1 MATPIYAAVLAIIFV
16 ALSFRTLLIRR
27 SHNIPIGTKDDAVLS
42 RAARAHANFA
52 EYVPFTLLLLFIL
65 ESQTNIG
72 LSIHILGVALVVGR
86 LVHAYGISQIDED
99 YRFRVLG
106 IVITL
111 GTMIS
116 AATRILASYMS

>member
-16 ALSFRTLLIRR
+16 ALSFRTLLLRR
-27 SHNIPIGTKDDAVLS
+27 SHGIPIGSKDDPTLA
-42 RAARAHANFA
+42 RATRAHANFA
-52 EYVPFTLLLLFIL
+52 EYVPFTLVLLYLL

-72 LSIHILGVALVVGR
+72 MSIHILGMALVIGR

-99 YRFRVLG
+99 YRFRVFG
-106 IVITL
+106 MVITL

-116 AATRILASYMS
+116 AATRILASYVS

>member
-1 MATPIYAAVLAIIFV
+1 M
-16 ALSFRTLLIRR
+16 LL
-27 SHNIPIGTKDDAVLS
+27 

-72 LSIHILGVALVVGR
+72 MSIHVLGVALIVGR
-86 LVHAYGISQIDED
+86 LVHAYGISHIDED
-99 YRFRVLG
+99 YRFRILG

-116 AATRILASYMS
+116 AATRILASYMG